1 MCHKGQHHVCP
12 LPLGFIFQTG
22 GSEDREIVND
32 AAEAL
37 AQEESLQVG
46 HDGLPL
52 VIVGV
57 GQVLQRQTIR
67 EEAIFG

>member
-1 MCHKGQHHVCP
+1 MSHEGQHHVCP

-22 GSEDREIVND
+22 GCEDREVVNN
-32 AAEAL
+32 ATKAL
-37 AQEESLQVG
+37 AQKESLQVG

-67 EEAIFG
+67 

>member
-1 MCHKGQHHVCP
+1 M
-12 LPLGFIFQTG
+12 
-22 GSEDREIVND
+22 DD
-32 AAEAL
+32 ATQAL

-67 EEAIFG
+67 